1 VRPGT
6 PHPEDMS
13 GKKCEKCSTPYTG
26 FGTIFS
32 DCRKT
37 KGAAGG
43 ASAATGAASDK
54 CVVCGKTAYAMER
67 IQVEGAI
74 FHPACFKCAFCDN
87 KLSVGSF
94 SKSDDGKYYCKTH
107 YERLFKIRGRYELD
121 APADYQGGQKP
132 ASAAPA
138 ETAETPAPEKAET
151 PAPAAT
157 GDSRAKFEEGFGR
170 WTVQGV
176 SGGEPVNI
184 TEQEKH
190 HTVQI
195 FKCSNATV
203 IIKGKV
209 NSVSID
215 SCTNTQVVMDDVIS
229 AVEVMNSK
237 SVKFQI
243 SGSCP
248 SASIDKTDGCNVYLM
263 SEEARNM
270 QISTSKHSDVQV
282 TYMDKGEPI
291 EKPIPEQFVHSVEAN
306 DTIKSDVSS
315 LYSGGANATAGAQV
329 DNEDQDEGTEEA
341 AAAGPTDPRA
351 VFAENGKRWT
361 VEAVTGGKP
370 IMVTGNEK
378 SHTVFVYKCKD
389 ATVVIK
395 GKINSVAIDSCTNT
409 QVVMDTVISTVEVSN
424 GKKIKFQIT
433 AACPMASV
441 DKTDSCAIYLMSD
454 KAKKMQLMT
463 SKHSDIQLTYMK
475 GEDPIEKPIPEQ
487 FVHIV
492 EASGAIKSTVSSL
505 YSG

>member
-1 VRPGT
+1 
-6 PHPEDMS
+6 
-13 GKKCEKCSTPYTG
+13 
-26 FGTIFS
+26 
-32 DCRKT
+32 
-37 KGAAGG
+37 
-43 ASAATGAASDK
+43 
-54 CVVCGKTAYAMER
+54 
-67 IQVEGAI
+67 
-74 FHPACFKCAFCDN
+74 
-87 KLSVGSF
+87 
-94 SKSDDGKYYCKTH
+94 
-107 YERLFKIRGRYELD
+107 
-121 APADYQGGQKP
+121 
-132 ASAAPA
+132 
-138 ETAETPAPEKAET
+138 
-151 PAPAAT
+151 
-157 GDSRAKFEEGFGR
+157 
-170 WTVQGV
+170 
-176 SGGEPVNI
+176 
-184 TEQEKH
+184 
-190 HTVQI
+190 
-195 FKCSNATV
+195 
-203 IIKGKV
+203 
-209 NSVSID
+209 
-215 SCTNTQVVMDDVIS
+215 VIS

-424 GKKIKFQIT
+424 GKKVKFQIT

-441 DKTDSCAIYLMSD
+441 DKTDSCSIYLMSD

-475 GEDPIEKPIPEQ
+475 GEDPVEKPIPEQ
-487 FVHIV
+487 FVHTV
-492 EASGAIKSTVSSL
+492 ESGGVIKSVVSSL
-505 YSG
+505 YTG